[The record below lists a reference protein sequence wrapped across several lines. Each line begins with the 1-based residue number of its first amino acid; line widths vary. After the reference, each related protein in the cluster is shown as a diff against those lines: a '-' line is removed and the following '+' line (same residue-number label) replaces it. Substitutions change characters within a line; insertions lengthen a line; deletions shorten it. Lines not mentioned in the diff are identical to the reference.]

1 MIRILVWIFG
11 CCALAVGASGSHAS
25 DTVFRDIARIEG
37 AGHLRVA
44 IPASAR
50 PPYIVDVVGQE
61 PQGFDIWLANE
72 LAHALGVELIV
83 DRSARTAADVITLVS
98 RGEVDVGLG
107 GIGVTLEA
115 AKRVRFSRPYVREP
129 ATLLVNRQ
137 KALSLQ
143 GTCPSLDEAGELLAQ
158 DGVVALTKGSSAET
172 AVGALFPDASPRLYD
187 DEDRE
192 FAAVLSGDVIIG
204 VFDEAGARYRLHQ
217 SPGARIRARLCL
229 GGGAIHQI
237 AIAVRPDAPNLRDW
251 IDIFLQRNLL
261 DLTAQ
266 ELLEFGEREKLWP

>member
-1 MIRILVWIFG
+1 VIRVVARICGL
-11 CCALAVGASGSHAS
+11 CALAVGAGGAHAS
-25 DTVFRDIARIEG
+25 ETVFPDIARIEE

-44 IPASAR
+44 IPAPPD
-50 PPYIVDVVGQE
+50 PPYVVDVAGGE
-61 PQGFDIWLANE
+61 AQGFDIWLAGE
-72 LAHALGVELIV
+72 LAKALGVELIV
-83 DRSARTAADVITLVS
+83 DRSARTAADVIARVS
-98 RGEVDVGLG
+98 RGEADVGLG
-107 GIGVTLEA
+107 GIGVTLGA

-137 KALSLQ
+137 KALQ
-143 GTCPSLDEAGELLAQ
+143 FHGACPSLDEAGELLAQ
-158 DGVVALTKGSSAET
+158 DGAVAVTRGSSAET
-172 AVGALFPDASPRLYD
+172 AVSALFPDASPRLYD

-217 SPGARIRARLCL
+217 KPGARIRVRLCL

-237 AIAVRPDAPNLRDW
+237 AIAVRPDAPDLRNW